1 MLCMSIV
8 ALESAI
14 LAVLAADDGA
24 LAVLGEPMRVL
35 EWDSPKP
42 AFPYLEIERQLRQP
56 AGCAGSEAS
65 EHRIDIAAT
74 SRLDA

>member
-1 MLCMSIV
+1 
-8 ALESAI
+8 
-14 LAVLAADDGA
+14 
-24 LAVLGEPMRVL
+24 MRVL